1 MRVTVPSVLF
11 VTQTEPAPAAI
22 ADGSLPTPTDPSF
35 RPEAGS
41 IRETTPSGSTIQSDP
56 NAESVGRTLPPKKPG
71 AASGRVKATTVVPRV
86 DLRDAAVAAGH
97 PDGVLRGGERR
108 RRVADRNRAHGLSR
122 GHVDACHALV
132 VEVRDPQPA
141 GARRDRDRSSADRN
155 GGPDRAGRVER
166 DDRVRRDGRV
176 RRAARTRAGER

>member
-1 MRVTVPSVLF
+1 MRVTVPSPWF

-41 IRETTPSGSTIQSDP
+41 IRRDDPVGIDDPERPERRERRSHAAAEEARSSERPRQSD
-56 NAESVGRTLPPKKPG
+56 
-71 AASGRVKATTVVPRV
+71 TVIPRV
-86 DLRDAAVAAGH
+86 DLRDAALAAGH

-108 RRVADRNRAHGLSR
+108 RRVADRNRGQRLSR
-122 GHVDACHALV
+122 GHVDACHAPV

-141 GARRDRDRSSADRN
+141 GAGRDRDGARADR
-155 GGPDRAGRVER
+155 DRRSR
-166 DDRVRRDGRV
+166 PSPTRRSGLSSSP
-176 RRAARTRAGER
+176 RRPCRKNRREETKE